1 MTYDPTQP
9 PTYEKVTQS
18 AHIGYEAVLWK
29 LVTENGQTDIK
40 QINSSSYKAVP
51 RYVTRGSGKPVE
63 TPKPTDQPV
72 VDDEPESAGGGGGTE
87 EEE

>member
-1 MTYDPTQP
+1 M
-9 PTYEKVTQS
+9 
-18 AHIGYEAVLWK
+18 LWK
-29 LVTENGQTDIK
+29 IVTENGQTDKK

-63 TPKPTDQPV
+63 TPKPTEQPV
-72 VDDEPESAGGGGGTE
+72 QDENSEDAGGGGGTE